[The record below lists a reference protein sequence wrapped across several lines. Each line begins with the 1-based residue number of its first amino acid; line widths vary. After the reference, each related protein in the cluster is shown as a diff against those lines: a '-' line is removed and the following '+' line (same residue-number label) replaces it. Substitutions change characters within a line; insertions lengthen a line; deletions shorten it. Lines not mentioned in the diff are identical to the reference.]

1 MAIVRRAE
9 TVDLPIPAR
18 DETRGRLG
26 PQLRRW
32 LPIVIGAL
40 LAAAMIVMA
49 AAAPLIAPVS
59 PSAQTA
65 TVRSRRSAACTPL
78 QP

>member
-18 DETRGRLG
+18 DEVRGRLG

-32 LPIVIGAL
+32 LPILIGAL

-49 AAAPLIAPVS
+49 AAAPLLAPMS
-59 PSAQTA
+59 PSATSSEG
-65 TVRSRRSAACTPL
+65 TS
-78 QP
+78 